1 MRERELIKLYK
12 RNRGL
17 KNQEEAQEKID
28 IFWNTLFKA
37 IEEKGKVIFKG
48 WGTFKIKEVKSRKII
63 IPGRGAIN
71 YTQPKNKIKFKA
83 GKSLVKHL
91 EEVL

>member
-48 WGTFKIKEVKSRKII
+48 WE
-63 IPGRGAIN
+63 
-71 YTQPKNKIKFKA
+71 
-83 GKSLVKHL
+83 HL
-91 EEVL
+91 R